1 MSRWLKAYFSIEAE
15 MVFPIILVLYYLIIL
30 LAVTL
35 FSGCIK
41 SQNTFVEDLKKVRF
55 TNVSEEYG
63 EVIYGQM
70 EGSGEITE
78 SFVIRINPINRII
91 KEWENED

>member
-1 MSRWLKAYFSIEAE
+1 MRRWLKAYLSIEAE

-41 SQNTFVEDLKKVRF
+41 SQNTFMEDLKRVRF
-55 TNVSEEYG
+55 TSRSEEIG

-70 EGSGEITE
+70 ERDEMVTE
-78 SFVIRINPINRII
+78 SGVIRINPLS
-91 KEWENED
+91 